1 MMSKRPRLEFLDGI
15 RGICAL
21 YVAFYHAVFFTGNGI
36 EKTQFTGVLTPLTWL
51 LEFGHYSVAVFIVLS
66 GFCLTIPVA
75 LSENKDLRGGF
86 KTYIRRRAHRILPPY
101 YFALFLSLLLIWALP
116 LMQTPHDTAWDS
128 KLPVSM
134 QSIIAH
140 LFVVHNIHTHWIFKI
155 NGPLWSVATE
165 WQIYFTFP
173 ILLLLWRRYGLGIAT
188 AAAVLVGILPELI
201 LPHRFSFWWLH
212 PWYLGLFGI
221 GMAAAIV
228 AFDQGAT
235 TARVKRAAS
244 NGWLVFGLVALVV
257 AILAV
262 SKPLHL
268 SLTFTEV
275 IVGLAVG
282 AVIVHYTLKEH
293 AGEKRSLL
301 LRLLNSKP
309 ALLLGAFSYS
319 IYLIHSPILA
329 AINLYT
335 LDVQMTDNIR
345 LLFMLLVAVPV
356 SVLIA
361 YVFYLLVERRF
372 LNMPPKAVA
381 ETPAAPV
388 INVSGNY
395 ESISR

>member
-1 MMSKRPRLEFLDGI
+1 MMTKRPRLEFLDGI
-15 RGICAL
+15 RGLCAL

-36 EKTQFTGVLTPLTWL
+36 EKTQFTGVFKPLTYL

-75 LSENKDLRGGF
+75 LSENRDLRGGF

-101 YFALFLSLLLIWALP
+101 YFALLLSLLLIWALP

-128 KLPVSM
+128 KLPVKLE
-134 QSIIAH
+134 SIVTH
-140 LFVVHNIHTHWIFKI
+140 LLLVHNIHTHWIFKI

-173 ILLLLWRRYGLGIAT
+173 VLLLLWRRYGLGAAT
-188 AAAVLVGILPELI
+188 AAAVIVGILPELV
-201 LPHRFSFWWLH
+201 LPHRVSFWWLH

-221 GMAAAIV
+221 GMAAAII
-228 AFDQGAT
+228 AFDTKGT
-235 TARVKRAAS
+235 TEKVKRLLS
-244 NGWLVFGLVALVV
+244 NGWAVSGLVALVV

-262 SKPLHL
+262 SKPLNL

-275 IVGLAVG
+275 MVGLAVS
-282 AVIVHYTLKEH
+282 AVIVYYTLKEH
-293 AGEKRSLL
+293 AMQDRPLL
-301 LRLLNSKP
+301 LRFLNGKV
-309 ALLLGAFSYS
+309 AVGLGAFSYS

-335 LDVQMTDNIR
+335 LNLQMTDNIR

-356 SVLIA
+356 SVLLA

-372 LNMPPKAVA
+372 LNMPPKAA
-381 ETPAAPV
+381 ATPATPV

-395 ESISR
+395 ESVSQ

>member
-1 MMSKRPRLEFLDGI
+1 MTKRPRLEFLDGI

-21 YVAFYHAVFFTGNGI
+21 YVALYHAVLFTGNGI
-36 EKTQFTGVLTPLTWL
+36 EKTQFTGVLKPVTYL

-75 LSENKDLRGGF
+75 LSENRDLRGGF
-86 KTYIRRRAHRILPPY
+86 KTYIKRRAFRILPPY
-101 YFALFLSLLLIWALP
+101 YVALILSLLLIWALP
-116 LMQTPHDTAWDS
+116 LLQTPHDTAWDS
-128 KLPVSM
+128 KLPVNLEG
-134 QSIIAH
+134 IVTH
-140 LFVVHNIHTHWIFKI
+140 LLLVHNIHTHWIFKI

-173 ILLLLWRRYGLGIAT
+173 ILLLLWRRYGLGVAT
-188 AAAVLVGILPELI
+188 AAAVIVGVLPELV
-201 LPHRFSFWWLH
+201 LPHRVSFWWLH

-228 AFDQGAT
+228 AFGAGAAT
-235 TARVKRAAS
+235 EKVKRAAS
-244 NGWLVFGLVALVV
+244 NGWLVGGLVLLVV
-257 AILAV
+257 AILAA
-262 SKPLHL
+262 SKPLKL

-275 IVGLAVG
+275 MVGLAVS
-282 AVIVHYTLKEH
+282 AVIVYYTLKEH
-293 AGEKRSLL
+293 AMQGRPLL
-301 LRLLNSKP
+301 LRFLNGKV
-309 ALLLGAFSYS
+309 AVGLGAFSYS
-319 IYLIHSPILA
+319 IYLIHSPVLA

-335 LDVQMTDNIR
+335 LNLQMTDNVR

-372 LNMPPKAVA
+372 LNMPPKAA
-381 ETPAAPV
+381 AAPATPV

-395 ESISR
+395 ESVS

>member
-1 MMSKRPRLEFLDGI
+1 MITKRPRLEFLDGI
-15 RGICAL
+15 RGLCAL

-36 EKTQFTGVLTPLTWL
+36 EKTQFTGVLQPLTGF

-75 LSENKDLRGGF
+75 LSENRDLRGGF

-101 YFALFLSLLLIWALP
+101 YFALLLSLLLIWALP

-128 KLPVSM
+128 KLPVKLE
-134 QSIIAH
+134 SIVTH
-140 LFVVHNIHTHWIFKI
+140 LLLVHNIHTHWIFKI

-173 ILLLLWRRYGLGIAT
+173 VLLLLWRRYGLAAAT
-188 AAAVLVGILPELI
+188 AAAVIVGILPELV
-201 LPHRFSFWWLH
+201 LPHRISFWWLH

-221 GMAAAIV
+221 GMAASIV
-228 AFDQGAT
+228 AFDTKGT
-235 TARVKRAAS
+235 TEKVKRLAS
-244 NGWLVFGLVALVV
+244 NGWIVSGFVV
-257 AILAV
+257 LAAAILAV
-262 SKPLHL
+262 SKPLNL
-268 SLTFTEV
+268 SLTFTE
-275 IVGLAVG
+275 IMAGLAVS
-282 AVIVHYTLKEH
+282 AVIVYYTLKEH
-293 AGEKRSLL
+293 AMQNRSLL
-301 LRLLNSKP
+301 LRFLNGKI
-309 ALLLGAFSYS
+309 AVGLGAFSYS

-335 LDVQMTDNIR
+335 LNLQMTDNVR

-372 LNMPPKAVA
+372 LNMPPKAA
-381 ETPAAPV
+381 AIPATPV

-395 ESISR
+395 ESVSQ

>member
-1 MMSKRPRLEFLDGI
+1 MIKRPRLEFLDGI
-15 RGICAL
+15 RGLCAL

-36 EKTQFTGVLTPLTWL
+36 EKTQFTGVFKPLTYL

-75 LSENKDLRGGF
+75 LSENRDLRGGF
-86 KTYIRRRAHRILPPY
+86 KTYIKRRAHRILPPY
-101 YFALFLSLLLIWALP
+101 YFALLLSLLLIWALP

-128 KLPVSM
+128 KLPVKLE
-134 QSIIAH
+134 SIVTH
-140 LFVVHNIHTHWIFKI
+140 LLLVHNIHTHWIFKI

-173 ILLLLWRRYGLGIAT
+173 VLLLLWRRYGLGAAT
-188 AAAVLVGILPELI
+188 AAAVVVGILPELV
-201 LPHRFSFWWLH
+201 LPHRVSFWWLH

-228 AFDQGAT
+228 AFDTRGT
-235 TARVKRAAS
+235 TEKVKRLVS
-244 NGWLVFGLVALVV
+244 NGWIVSSLVLLVV
-257 AILAV
+257 ALLAL
-262 SKPLHL
+262 SKPLNL

-275 IVGLAVG
+275 MVGLAVS
-282 AVIVHYTLKEH
+282 AVIVFYTLKEH
-293 AGEKRSLL
+293 AMQDRPLL
-301 LRLLNSKP
+301 LRFLNGKV
-309 ALLLGAFSYS
+309 AVGLGAFSYS

-335 LDVQMTDNIR
+335 LNIQMTDNMR

-356 SVLIA
+356 SVLLA

-372 LNMPPKAVA
+372 LNMPPKAA
-381 ETPAAPV
+381 ATPATPV

-395 ESISR
+395 ESVSQ

>member
-1 MMSKRPRLEFLDGI
+1 MMTKRPRLEFLDGI
-15 RGICAL
+15 RGLCAL

-36 EKTQFTGVLTPLTWL
+36 EKTQFTGVFKPLTYL

-75 LSENKDLRGGF
+75 LSENRDLRGGF

-101 YFALFLSLLLIWALP
+101 YFALLLSLLLIWALP

-128 KLPVSM
+128 KLPVKLE
-134 QSIIAH
+134 SIVTH
-140 LFVVHNIHTHWIFKI
+140 LLLVHNIHTHWIFKI

-173 ILLLLWRRYGLGIAT
+173 VLLLLWRRYGLGAAT
-188 AAAVLVGILPELI
+188 AAAVIVGILPELV
-201 LPHRFSFWWLH
+201 LPHRISFWWLH

-228 AFDQGAT
+228 AFDTKGT
-235 TARVKRAAS
+235 TEKVKRLVS
-244 NGWLVFGLVALVV
+244 NGWIVSGLVMLVV

-262 SKPLHL
+262 SKPLNL

-275 IVGLAVG
+275 MVGLAVS
-282 AVIVHYTLKEH
+282 AVIVYYTLKEH
-293 AGEKRSLL
+293 AMQDRPLL
-301 LRLLNSKP
+301 LRFLNGKV
-309 ALLLGAFSYS
+309 AVGLGAFSYS

-335 LDVQMTDNIR
+335 LNLQMTDNIR

-356 SVLIA
+356 SVLLA

-372 LNMPPKAVA
+372 LNMPPKAA
-381 ETPAAPV
+381 ATPATPV

-395 ESISR
+395 ESVSQ

>member
-1 MMSKRPRLEFLDGI
+1 MTKRPRLEFLDGI
-15 RGICAL
+15 RGLCAL
-21 YVAFYHAVFFTGNGI
+21 YVALYHAVFFTGNGI
-36 EKTQFTGVLTPLTWL
+36 EKTQFTGVLKPLTGL

-75 LSENKDLRGGF
+75 LSENRDLRGGF

-101 YFALFLSLLLIWALP
+101 YFALLLSLLLIWALP

-128 KLPVSM
+128 KLPVNLE
-134 QSIIAH
+134 SIATH
-140 LFVVHNIHTHWIFKI
+140 LLLVHNIHTHWIFKI

-173 ILLLLWRRYGLGIAT
+173 VLLLLWRRYGLGAAT
-188 AAAVLVGILPELI
+188 AAAVIVGILPELV
-201 LPHRFSFWWLH
+201 LPHRVSFWWLH

-221 GMAAAIV
+221 GMAAAII
-228 AFDQGAT
+228 AFDTKGT
-235 TARVKRAAS
+235 TEKVKRLLS
-244 NGWLVFGLVALVV
+244 NGWAVSGLVALVV

-262 SKPLHL
+262 SKPLKL

-275 IVGLAVG
+275 MVGLAVS
-282 AVIVHYTLKEH
+282 AVIVYYTLKEH
-293 AGEKRSLL
+293 AMQGRPLL
-301 LRLLNSKP
+301 LRFLNGKV
-309 ALLLGAFSYS
+309 AVGLGAFSYS

-335 LDVQMTDNIR
+335 LNLQMTDNVR

-356 SVLIA
+356 SVLLA

-372 LNMPPKAVA
+372 LNMPPKAA
-381 ETPAAPV
+381 ATPATPV

-395 ESISR
+395 ESVSQ

>member
-1 MMSKRPRLEFLDGI
+1 MMTKRPRLEFLDGI
-15 RGICAL
+15 RGLCAL

-36 EKTQFTGVLTPLTWL
+36 EKTQFTGVFKPLTYL

-75 LSENKDLRGGF
+75 LSENRDLRGGF

-101 YFALFLSLLLIWALP
+101 YFALLFSLLLIWALP

-128 KLPVSM
+128 KLPVKLE
-134 QSIIAH
+134 SIVTH
-140 LFVVHNIHTHWIFKI
+140 LLLVHNIHTHWIFKI

-173 ILLLLWRRYGLGIAT
+173 VLLLLWRRYGLGAAT
-188 AAAVLVGILPELI
+188 AAAVIVGILPELV
-201 LPHRFSFWWLH
+201 LPHRISFWWLH

-228 AFDQGAT
+228 AFDTKGT
-235 TARVKRAAS
+235 TEKVKRLFS
-244 NGWLVFGLVALVV
+244 NGWIVSGLVALVI

-262 SKPLHL
+262 SKPLSL

-275 IVGLAVG
+275 MVGLAVS
-282 AVIVHYTLKEH
+282 AVIVYYTLKEH
-293 AGEKRSLL
+293 AMQGRPLL
-301 LRLLNSKP
+301 LRFLNGKV
-309 ALLLGAFSYS
+309 AVGLGAFSYS

-335 LDVQMTDNIR
+335 LNLQMTDNMR

-356 SVLIA
+356 SVLLA
-361 YVFYLLVERRF
+361 HVFYLLVERRF
-372 LNMPPKAVA
+372 LNMPPKAA
-381 ETPAAPV
+381 ATPATPV

-395 ESISR
+395 ESVSQ

>member
-1 MMSKRPRLEFLDGI
+1 MIKRPRLEFLDGI

-21 YVAFYHAVFFTGNGI
+21 YVALYHAALFTGNGI
-36 EKTQFTGVLTPLTWL
+36 EKTQFTGLLRPVTYL

-101 YFALFLSLLLIWALP
+101 YFALLFSLLLIWALP

-128 KLPVSM
+128 KLPVNLEG
-134 QSIIAH
+134 IVTH
-140 LFVVHNIHTHWIFKI
+140 LLLVHNIHTHWIFKI

-173 ILLLLWRRYGLGIAT
+173 VLLLLWRRYGLGVAT
-188 AAAVLVGILPELI
+188 AAAVIVGVLPELV
-201 LPHRFSFWWLH
+201 LPHRVSFWWLH

-228 AFDQGAT
+228 AFDTNGA
-235 TARVKRAAS
+235 AEKLKRAAS
-244 NGWLVFGLVALVV
+244 NGWIVSGLVLLVV
-257 AILAV
+257 AILAA
-262 SKPLHL
+262 SKPLRL

-275 IVGLAVG
+275 MVGLAVS

-293 AGEKRSLL
+293 AMQDRPLL
-301 LRLLNSKP
+301 LRFLNGKV
-309 ALLLGAFSYS
+309 AVGLGAFSYS

-335 LDVQMTDNIR
+335 LNLQMTDNVR

-372 LNMPPKAVA
+372 LNMPPKA
-381 ETPAAPV
+381 AATNATPV

-395 ESISR
+395 ESVSQ

>member
-1 MMSKRPRLEFLDGI
+1 MMTKRPRLEFLDGI
-15 RGICAL
+15 RGLCAL

-36 EKTQFTGVLTPLTWL
+36 EKTQFTGVFKPLTYL

-75 LSENKDLRGGF
+75 LSENRDLRGGF

-101 YFALFLSLLLIWALP
+101 YFALLLSLLLIWALP

-128 KLPVSM
+128 KLPVKLE
-134 QSIIAH
+134 SIMTH
-140 LFVVHNIHTHWIFKI
+140 LLLVHNIHTHWIFKI

-173 ILLLLWRRYGLGIAT
+173 VLLLLWRRYGLGAAT
-188 AAAVLVGILPELI
+188 AAAVIVGILPELV
-201 LPHRFSFWWLH
+201 LPHRISFWWLH

-228 AFDQGAT
+228 AFDTKGT
-235 TARVKRAAS
+235 TEKVKRLAS
-244 NGWLVFGLVALVV
+244 NGWIVGGLVLLVV
-257 AILAV
+257 VILAI
-262 SKPLHL
+262 SKPLNL

-275 IVGLAVG
+275 MVGLAVS
-282 AVIVHYTLKEH
+282 AVIVYYTLKEH
-293 AGEKRSLL
+293 AMQGRPLL
-301 LRLLNSKP
+301 LRFLNGKV
-309 ALLLGAFSYS
+309 AVGLGAFSYS

-335 LDVQMTDNIR
+335 LNLQMTDNMR

-372 LNMPPKAVA
+372 LNMPPKA
-381 ETPAAPV
+381 AATSATPV

-395 ESISR
+395 ESVSQ